1 MYGTPTYRHSNKNGF
16 SKLLTPYIR
25 LAPNTLSWQNIY
37 TSLWWIVNI
46 LTSVWYQIHINFS
59 GKGLCNILFPAIN
72 LQPQMLVYG
81 ITNKKSFVCRRSKDH
96 NCWSAALACA
106 AAYVIFSIYLC
117 HIRENVEFLTR
128 LSHRVRQTKRSGVSL
143 DGSSFTVVVKTVE
156 DENTNYVRI
165 RKITSSVE
173 YESIRIMLK
182 V

>member
-1 MYGTPTYRHSNKNGF
+1 MT
-16 SKLLTPYIR
+16 
-25 LAPNTLSWQNIY
+25 NIY

-46 LTSVWYQIHINFS
+46 LTSVCYQIHNFS

-81 ITNKKSFVCRRSKDH
+81 ITNKKSFVCWRSKGHD
-96 NCWSAALACA
+96 CLSAALEC

-128 LSHRVRQTKRSGVSL
+128 LSSRAPDKTQWSESGRVFFYSGSK
-143 DGSSFTVVVKTVE
+143 DCRRWKHY
-156 DENTNYVRI
+156 YVRI

-173 YESIRIMLK
+173 YESIRIILK